1 MADEATDASNK
12 EQFLIC
18 LRWVDDEFEVHE
30 EFIGL
35 YEIDNLTAN
44 TLAAAIKDTLLRMNL
59 HLSRCRRQCYDG
71 VSNMSGARH
80 GTPT

>member
-12 EQFLIC
+12 EQFVIS

-35 YEIDNLTAN
+35 HEID
-44 TLAAAIKDTLLRMNL
+44 
-59 HLSRCRRQCYDG
+59 
-71 VSNMSGARH
+71 SNR
-80 GTPT
+80 